1 MRQASKAALIG
12 VKQLQLSNS
21 AAEQRLFC
29 PRLRALACSLVTTS
43 CSAAAAEASPS
54 PSSSLGSTPVAG
66 SAAPSAGATRAIVL
80 DGRAV
85 AAAWE
90 RELVA
95 DVRRLTELL
104 GRPPGLGVVLVGSR
118 PDSMLYVNKKQEACQ
133 KAGMN
138 TYVHHLPESVSQAQ
152 LEAALAHACAD
163 QRVDGVLIQL
173 PLPRH
178 LSEEAVME
186 VLDPRKDVD
195 GFHPLNMGRMLMRGR
210 GVRLVPATPL
220 GCIELL
226 RRSGVDVQGK
236 NCVVLGDSNIV
247 GTPLAAMLRDRGA
260 AAVTICHRRSY
271 REWFE
276 DQEQVQRKRAAAA
289 VCLPHLPGPSPP
301 PPLAPPP
308 PRGADDAGAAYDAA
322 VAAAAA
328 RAAAYDSFQSYQLP
342 DLTRSAD
349 ILVVAVGHPE
359 LVRRDWV
366 RPGAVVIDVGINV
379 ISTVPRRT
387 SGNNGSNGPNGS
399 YNRNG
404 QRAPP
409 QPSGGTAQSSPASVA
424 VGEDACCGDA
434 DDDNRSTTISRG
446 TAVTSA
452 DGGDAGMA
460 SSIAAATAA
469 AVQEDCNDAGGGGGS
484 GGGSDLCHVVAAP
497 YNRNVTFQVVG
508 DVAFDEVS
516 QVAGAIT
523 TVPGGVGPMTIAAV
537 LHNTIKAA
545 RYRAGLETW

>member
-1 MRQASKAALIG
+1 MRGAVSVCRLLYQLAQQREQAVRHI
-12 VKQLQLSNS
+12 
-21 AAEQRLFC
+21 
-29 PRLRALACSLVTTS
+29 
-43 CSAAAAEASPS
+43 
-54 PSSSLGSTPVAG
+54 SSSLFTSGAVPAG
-66 SAAPSAGATRAIVL
+66 QPALNPLTNLQFTRPGIGGRAVIL

-90 RELVA
+90 RELVG
-95 DVRRLTELL
+95 DVARLTGLL

-118 PDSMLYVNKKQEACQ
+118 PDSMLYVTKKQEACQ

-138 TYVHHLPESVSQAQ
+138 TYVHHLPDTVSQAQ
-152 LEAALAHACAD
+152 LEAALAHVCAD
-163 QRVDGVLIQL
+163 VRVDGVLIQL

-247 GTPLAAMLRDRGA
+247 GTPLAAMLRDKGA

-276 DQEQVQRKRAAAA
+276 DQQEVQRKRAAAA
-289 VCLPHLPGPSPP
+289 VCLPRLPGPMPSPP
-301 PPLAPPP
+301 PPPPP
-308 PRGADDAGAAYDAA
+308 PPPASTSGSGGGGGGPDGDG
-322 VAAAAA
+322 
-328 RAAAYDSFQSYQLP
+328 FQSYQLP

-359 LVRRDWV
+359 LVRGDWV
-366 RPGAVVIDVGINV
+366 KPGAVVIDVGINV
-379 ISTVPRRT
+379 VSTLPRSPPRIGSS
-387 SGNNGSNGPNGS
+387 SGSSSSNGSSSAEGRGQLGAGSAAGDCSAAADGGGSSNGGGS
-399 YNRNG
+399 S
-404 QRAPP
+404 
-409 QPSGGTAQSSPASVA
+409 SGGSSSER
-424 VGEDACCGDA
+424 GK
-434 DDDNRSTTISRG
+434 STTISSS
-446 TAVTSA
+446 TAVVSP
-452 DGGDAGMA
+452 DLGDAESSA
-460 SSIAAATAA
+460 SIVAAATAA
-469 AVQEDCNDAGGGGGS
+469 AGAGNGGMGGGDGGGGGS
-484 GGGSDLCHVVAAP
+484 SSAAGFSL
-497 YNRNVTFQVVG
+497 YGNRNVVFQVVG

-523 TVPGGVGPMTIAAV
+523 PVPGGIGPMTIAAV
-537 LHNTIKAA
+537 LHNTLKAA
-545 RYRAGLETW
+545 KYRAGLEPW